1 MKTAIVYATKYGCT
15 KECAE
20 ILKTYLHGEVN
31 ILSAKADKNEEP
43 KGSSDS
49 LFKAKAVR
57 SKADLEFRVRN

>member
-1 MKTAIVYATKYGCT
+1 VKRI
-15 KECAE
+15 
-20 ILKTYLHGEVN
+20 
-31 ILSAKADKNEEP
+31 SAKADKNEEP